1 MITKEKC
8 IVMIA
13 KYEQAELDVLEGK
26 NVMIGNRM
34 FQSESLSEI
43 IKGRQEWERRL
54 LRFNRRSNSPKTIRF
69 I

>member
-1 MITKEKC
+1 MISRQKC
-8 IVMIA
+8 IDMIA
-13 KYEQAELDVLEGK
+13 LYESAEIEVLEGK

>member
-1 MITKEKC
+1 MITKDKC
-8 IVMIA
+8 LAMIA
-13 KYEQAELDVLEGK
+13 KYEQAEIEVLEGK

-34 FQSESLSEI
+34 FQSESLGEI